1 MVKNEGQRCIN
12 NLFQTISSEERT
24 QIVEKG
30 LAQMRE
36 NNKDATSCSV
46 QKEKCS
52 VGKLK
57 IQHSV
62 KILSE
67 HETKG
72 EDNETSDLQNV
83 ERNEGPI
90 KTSFSHIFG
99 PKY

>member
-1 MVKNEGQRCIN
+1 MVKNEGQRCIYS
-12 NLFQTISSEERT
+12 LFQTISSEERM

-36 NNKDATSCSV
+36 SNKDATSCSV
-46 QKEKCS
+46 QKEKCL
-52 VGKLK
+52 VDRLK

-67 HETKG
+67 HETKK
-72 EDNETSDLQNV
+72 EDNETSDLQNIKRD
-83 ERNEGPI
+83 ERRI
-90 KTSFSHIFG
+90 KTSFNYIFG